1 MKKLLIV
8 DDNAQNLYMLDIILK
23 TNGFEV
29 EQASNGAEALELAH
43 QNPPEMVISDILMP
57 IMDGFNLCRN
67 WMADERLKR
76 IPFIFYTATYT
87 DRNDESFAL
96 SLGADRFLIKPTD
109 PDDFLAV
116 IQEVFK
122 THPTREQLVSPEP
135 VQQEDAY
142 YKEYSQVLIHKL
154 EYKMMQ
160 LERTNRRLTALYL
173 ASCNLVKIKSSTE
186 LIHWILRDIVETA
199 GYQQANY
206 FHFDEKEN
214 KLFLLDAVGFSEE
227 SLTVFKDKLIF
238 SLGEERGLVGRVAQS
253 RQTINIADTSREP
266 CWIVLDPTL
275 NSALFVPVHY
285 DNRLFGVIALF
296 SVEKDAFSV
305 EDEHNIAA
313 LANSLA
319 VSIEN
324 RKVEEALRKSEFE
337 YRLLADH
344 MNDMVWLMDM
354 NLKTLYTSPSVQK
367 LLGYTVTEI
376 EALPLEKQVT
386 PTSLQKMINLFREA
400 KGQAQVDP
408 GCTFVQTTELEFYRQ
423 GGPTFWSETTFT
435 LICDPNGQPVSIL
448 GEGRDITLQKQTM
461 EKLKKSEERYR
472 FAQQAAHIGSW
483 EWDVLTDTLFWSDE
497 MYSLFDKDPMRFTPT
512 NAAVMDCIVPEDNP
526 RTAKAVD
533 DSFTKGLPFDVEYRI
548 TNSMGKVKWLH
559 SMGKFVFSTL
569 GQPLLAAGTI
579 QDITE
584 QKRSEEEIRKLNAE
598 LEQRVADRTVQ
609 LENSNKEL
617 EALAYSVSHDLRAPL
632 RGIDGWSLV
641 LLEDYGDQLDEK
653 GHMYLERVRSETQR
667 MGYLIED
674 LLELSRVTRI
684 EMQIAH
690 VDLSSLVHTIIA
702 RMQASQPDHSVE
714 MVIQPG
720 LSATGDAAL
729 LTIALTN
736 LLDNAWKFTS
746 KRPQARI
753 EFGQMDVDSRE
764 TFFIRDN
771 GVGFDMAFA
780 HKLFGAFQRLHK
792 AADFPGTGVGLATV
806 QRIIH
811 RHGGQV
817 WVDAEVNQGATFF
830 FTLGEIV

>member
-1 MKKLLIV
+1 
-8 DDNAQNLYMLDIILK
+8 
-23 TNGFEV
+23 
-29 EQASNGAEALELAH
+29 
-43 QNPPEMVISDILMP
+43 MVISDILMP

-122 THPTREQLVSPEP
+122 THPTREQLVS
-135 VQQEDAY
+135 QQEDAY

-617 EALAYSVSHDLRAPL
+617 EAFAYSVSHDLRAPL